1 MICSA
6 GCSSSRRDEP
16 FTRQLDVSR
25 DPKLF
30 LGQYTFYQNC
40 NVCHPGGSAGFG
52 PALNHLPLPA
62 WFIKSRVRNGLGAM
76 PPFDENRLPADRLDA
91 VASYLKAL
99 RELGG

>member
-30 LGQYTFYQNC
+30 LG
-40 NVCHPGGSAGFG
+40 
-52 PALNHLPLPA
+52 
-62 WFIKSRVRNGLGAM
+62 
-76 PPFDENRLPADRLDA
+76 RLD
-91 VASYLKAL
+91 VAGGMTKTFPLRGIKDSAPYLHDGRLLTLDDTVEYFNLILQLKLNEQEKKDLVAFMLAL
-99 RELGG
+99 